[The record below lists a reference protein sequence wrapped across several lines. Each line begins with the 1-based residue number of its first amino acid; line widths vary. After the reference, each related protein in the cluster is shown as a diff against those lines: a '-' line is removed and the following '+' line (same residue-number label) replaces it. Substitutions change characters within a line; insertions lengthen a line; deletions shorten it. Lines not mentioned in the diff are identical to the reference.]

1 MKIGAMDNVLVKPWT
16 ELFDEAARLGFD
28 GVELDLKV
36 ETYLDSEVWSEAGRR
51 ALVDRSRRAG
61 VAPVAGVA
69 PLAGVEIASVCMA
82 SVAGLMTKPETHDQG
97 IEALADLRRYCDELG
112 AGVILFPMIKQ
123 ADQSEEEAVEL
134 WRDGF
139 TRAFAEAERPP
150 GSDGARAKV
159 GMESVGRVGRSA
171 DQALAMIEA
180 VGSPQLGVYYD
191 VGNADYQSF
200 DGIAEMKQLGSHIV
214 QIHVKEIGAE
224 MGEGKL
230 DFPAIFSTIRQIG
243 YDGYLILETEA
254 GDDPAANALRN
265 LEFVRSLL

>member
-16 ELFDEAARLGFD
+16 ELFEEAARLGFD
-28 GVELDLKV
+28 GVELDLKA
-36 ETYLDSEVWSEAGRR
+36 ETYLDSEVWSEEGRR
-51 ALVDRSRRAG
+51 ALVDRSRR
-61 VAPVAGVA
+61 
-69 PLAGVEIASVCMA
+69 AGVEIASVCMA
-82 SVAGLMTKPETHDQG
+82 SVAGLMTKPETHGQG
-97 IEALADLRRYCDELG
+97 IDALADLCRFCEELG

-123 ADQSEEEAVEL
+123 AERLLPAEQSEEEAVEL

-139 TRAFAEAERPP
+139 ATAFAK
-150 GSDGARAKV
+150 SDGARVKV

-180 VGSPQLGVYYD
+180 VGSPRLGVYYD

-230 DFPAIFSTIRQIG
+230 DFPAIFSTIREIG
-243 YDGYLILETEA
+243 YGRASAANGYLILETEA
-254 GDDPAANALRN
+254 GDDPAANAVRN

>member
-16 ELFDEAARLGFD
+16 ELFEEAARLGFD
-28 GVELDLKV
+28 GVELDLKA
-36 ETYLDSEVWSEAGRR
+36 ETYLDSEVWSEEGRR
-51 ALVDRSRRAG
+51 ALVERSRR
-61 VAPVAGVA
+61 
-69 PLAGVEIASVCMA
+69 AGVEIASVCMA

-97 IEALADLRRYCDELG
+97 IEALADLCRFCDELG
-112 AGVILFPMIKQ
+112 AGVILFPMSKQ
-123 ADQSEEEAVEL
+123 AEQSEEEAVEL

-139 TRAFAEAERPP
+139 QTAFAK
-150 GSDGARAKV
+150 SDGTGVKV

-180 VGSPQLGVYYD
+180 VGSPRLGVYYD

-230 DFPAIFSTIRQIG
+230 DFPAIFKTIGEIG

>member
-16 ELFDEAARLGFD
+16 ELFEEAARLGFD

-36 ETYLDSEVWSEAGRR
+36 ETYLDSEVWSEEGRR
-51 ALVDRSRRAG
+51 ALVDRSRR
-61 VAPVAGVA
+61 
-69 PLAGVEIASVCMA
+69 AGVEIASVCMA

-97 IEALADLRRYCDELG
+97 IEALADLCRHCDELG

-123 ADQSEEEAVEL
+123 PEQSEEEAVRL
-134 WRDGF
+134 WREGF
-139 TRAFAEAERPP
+139 ARAFAN
-150 GSDGARAKV
+150 SDGARAKV

-171 DQALAMIEA
+171 EQALAMIEA
-180 VGSPQLGVYYD
+180 VGSPRLGVYYD

-230 DFPAIFSTIRQIG
+230 DFPAIFNTIRGIA
-243 YDGYLILETEA
+243 YDGYLVLETEA
-254 GDDPAANALRN
+254 GDDPAANATRN

>member
-1 MKIGAMDNVLVKPWT
+1 MKIGAMDNVLVKPWS

-28 GVELDLKV
+28 GVELDLKA
-36 ETYLDSEVWSEAGRR
+36 ETYRDSEVWSERGRR
-51 ALVDRSRRAG
+51 ALVDRSRG
-61 VAPVAGVA
+61 
-69 PLAGVEIASVCMA
+69 AGVEIASVCMA
-82 SVAGLMTKPETHDQG
+82 SVAGLVTKTETHDQG
-97 IEALADLRRYCDELG
+97 MEALADLRRFCDELG

-123 ADQSEEEAVEL
+123 PEQSEDDAVDL

-139 TRAFAEAERPP
+139 KTAFAE
-150 GSDGARAKV
+150 SDGARAKV

-180 VGSPQLGVYYD
+180 VGSPVLGVYYD

-230 DFPAIFSTIRQIG
+230 DFPAIFSTIREIG
-243 YDGYLILETEA
+243 YDGYLMLETEA